1 MVVNRPGL
9 TSSYVVYF
17 LYKDSHP
24 PQCKQVSRFRKRRD
38 IRQNIITPKCTV
50 SSLILCIAYLIYQQF
65 FHLYM
70 LWLINDPFPFI
81 ASHILSFAVGGA
93 PVGDGILL
101 FTRLQTRHVLT
112 TQCEFSH
119 SVHDGFGRN
128 FSAQPS
134 GKYCVLTAISACGT
148 IFLFCTF
155 FEGQSGQT
163 TVVN

>member
-1 MVVNRPGL
+1 
-9 TSSYVVYF
+9 
-17 LYKDSHP
+17 
-24 PQCKQVSRFRKRRD
+24 
-38 IRQNIITPKCTV
+38 
-50 SSLILCIAYLIYQQF
+50 
-65 FHLYM
+65 M

-101 FTRLQTRHVLT
+101 FKRLQTRHVLT

-134 GKYCVLTAISACGT
+134 GNIAC
-148 IFLFCTF
+148 
-155 FEGQSGQT
+155 
-163 TVVN
+163 

>member
-101 FTRLQTRHVLT
+101 FKRLQTRHVLT
-112 TQCEFSH
+112 TQYEFSH

-134 GKYCVLTAISACGT
+134 GNIAC
-148 IFLFCTF
+148 
-155 FEGQSGQT
+155 
-163 TVVN
+163 